1 MLTRRYLF
9 LMYHRHRH
17 TLTLIFI
24 VYYHKQTCF
33 ESVFCFKQVCTKEF
47 FHLLHVIKNSCICFI
62 SLERQFCTF
71 RKKMM
76 IVIILLVWFVSLSKA
91 NESLMCMECK
101 CDQNIIGCVVI
112 PSEGALEGYI
122 YIYIFKESLGYFTSY
137 SAKLSTSLLVCKP
150 IYRHWI

>member
-1 MLTRRYLF
+1 MFDLQLA
-9 LMYHRHRH
+9 
-17 TLTLIFI
+17 
-24 VYYHKQTCF
+24 
-33 ESVFCFKQVCTKEF
+33 
-47 FHLLHVIKNSCICFI
+47 
-62 SLERQFCTF
+62 
-71 RKKMM
+71 
-76 IVIILLVWFVSLSKA
+76 IILLVWFVSLSKA